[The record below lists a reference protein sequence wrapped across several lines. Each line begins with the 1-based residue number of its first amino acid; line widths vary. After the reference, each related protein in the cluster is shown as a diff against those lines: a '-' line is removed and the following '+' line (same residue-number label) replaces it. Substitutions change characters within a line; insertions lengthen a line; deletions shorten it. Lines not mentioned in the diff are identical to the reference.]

1 MPRVAR
7 IESSTG
13 IYHIMMRGNNRQ
25 TIFTDEEDNIRFIKT
40 LQRYQKVS
48 GYELYAYCLM
58 GNHVH
63 LLLKEVNEPLGITM
77 RRIISSYVIWYNRK
91 HDRIGHLFQG
101 RFKSEPVEND
111 AYLLTV
117 IRYIFQNPVK
127 AKMVRRVGNYKWS
140 NYIDYLEEN
149 NNYDTAFVLSVFDR
163 DKSKARQKFVEFVN
177 QKNADKC
184 IDIPEQEPPN
194 DTEAIKIIKE
204 HYGFASAM
212 DIQKLEPQHRNI
224 CLKEFKEIH
233 GLTIRQIERLTGVNR
248 GIVQR
253 A

>member
-25 TIFTDEEDNIRFIKT
+25 TIFTDEEDNIRFIET

-63 LLLKEVNEPLGITM
+63 LLLKTVNEPLGITM
-77 RRIISSYVIWYNRK
+77 RRLISSYVIWYNKK
-91 HDRIGHLFQG
+91 HGRIGHLFQG

-127 AKMVRRVGNYKWS
+127 AKMVRRVGDYKWS

-149 NNYDTAFVLSVFDR
+149 NNYNTAFVLSVFDR
-163 DKSKARQKFVEFVN
+163 DKSKARRKFVEFVN

-184 IDIPEQEPPN
+184 MDIPEQEPPN
-194 DTEAIKIIKE
+194 DIEAIKIIKE

-212 DIQKLEPQHRNI
+212 DVQKLDPQDRNI

-233 GLTIRQIERLTGVNR
+233 GLTIRQISRLTGVNR
-248 GIVQR
+248 GTVQR